1 LTASPVNIFRF
12 CFFLSLS
19 LAAVYL
25 ALFILS
31 LSGTPGEADLYIK
44 TTFDCENCSGGTY
57 HQGRVGE
64 SVSFKDVSSA
74 GYHYEKDVDD
84 DTGTTG
90 QTSEFTMDGG
100 EASYWN
106 YHRTWTEED
115 IAGTNQLKLH
125 INRIGGSYYGKNG
138 MDITYNEAD
147 GSEEFESS
155 LTIEAENAT
164 IQLRVVDWK
173 TGKPVSLE
181 ELDLVGKI
189 VLDQLVKLSEPI
201 EDVKGFCES
210 LDRDEIISS
219 EAGAI
224 RILPVNT
231 SRYNYTWEDGKML
244 RQLNGSAWA

>member
-1 LTASPVNIFRF
+1 MKLFTPDDFKRYFYASCFLAIF
-12 CFFLSLS
+12 CLI
-19 LAAVYL
+19 LAIIA
-25 ALFILS
+25 IGE
-31 LSGTPGEADLYIK
+31 SGQADLYIK

-90 QTSEFTMDGG
+90 QTSEFTMEGG

-115 IAGTNQLKLH
+115 IAGANQLKLN
-125 INRIGGSYYGKNG
+125 IGKIGGSYYGKNG
-138 MDITYNEAD
+138 MSITYNEAD
-147 GSEEFESS
+147 GSEEFEST

-164 IQLRVVDWK
+164 IKLRVTDWK
-173 TGKPVSLE
+173 TGKPVDLE
-181 ELDLVGKI
+181 TLDLIGKL
-189 VLDQLVKLSEPI
+189 VLEQIVKLSEPI

-224 RILPVNT
+224 RVLPMNT
-231 SRYNYTWEDGKML
+231 SRYNYTWEDGKMR

>member
-1 LTASPVNIFRF
+1 MKIFSPEDIRKYCYAS
-12 CFFLSLS
+12 FFLAIFCLI
-19 LAAVYL
+19 LAVIA
-25 ALFILS
+25 IGE
-31 LSGTPGEADLYIK
+31 SGQADLYIK

-84 DTGTTG
+84 DTGATG
-90 QTSEFTMDGG
+90 QTSEFIMDGG

-115 IAGTNQLKLH
+115 IAGSNQLKLH
-125 INRIGGSYYGKNG
+125 INKIGGSYYGK
-138 MDITYNEAD
+138 DITYNEAD

-155 LTIEAENAT
+155 LTIEADNAT

-173 TGKPVSLE
+173 TGKPVDLE
-181 ELDLVGKI
+181 TLDLVGKI

-201 EDVKGFCES
+201 EDTKGFCES
-210 LDRDEIISS
+210 LDHDEIASS
-219 EAGAI
+219 DAI
-224 RILPVNT
+224 RILPMNT
-231 SRYNYTWEDGKML
+231 SRYNYTWDDGKML

>member
-1 LTASPVNIFRF
+1 MKLFTPEDIRKYFYAS
-12 CFFLSLS
+12 FFLALICL
-19 LAAVYL
+19 LAALYL
-25 ALFILS
+25 VAS
-31 LSGTPGEADLYIK
+31 AGTADLYIK

-90 QTSEFTMDGG
+90 QTSEFTMEGG

-115 IAGTNQLKLH
+115 IAGANQLKLH
-125 INRIGGSYYGKNG
+125 INEIGGSYYGKNG

-155 LTIEAENAT
+155 LTIETDSAKL
-164 IQLRVVDWK
+164 QLRVIDWM

-181 ELDLVGKI
+181 DIDLIGKI
-189 VLDQLVKLSEPI
+189 VLDQLVKLSEAI